1 MTHQTHTLDIS
12 RRGLLRH
19 AALVAGAGA
28 LIGAGLAATPA
39 AAQAKFSQAMAKYQ
53 PTPKG
58 AAHCSNCSQFQ
69 PDTACKV
76 VAGPVTA
83 YGWCALWVAK

>member
-1 MTHQTHTLDIS
+1 VTLTSHSLDLS
-12 RRGLLRH
+12 RRGLLRR
-19 AALVAGAGA
+19 AALAAGAGA
-28 LIGAGLAATPA
+28 LIGLAATPA

-58 AAHCSNCSQFQ
+58 PAHCSNCSQFV

-83 YGWCALWVAK
+83 YGWCALYAKS